1 MPVYKFEGPDGKI
14 HKAEADTPEE
24 AQAGLEEMWASSA
37 PEPQT
42 PEITVTAP
50 RKPIQAP
57 APQKTS
63 WLDVPGRALVNAG
76 PSAVRFGKSLVDP
89 IIHLPETLTG
99 LASIGMGVT
108 QHALN
113 LLPERVTKDLPKMDT
128 AGADAVGKYFVDR
141 YGSEEGIKEAMST
154 DPIGVASDFA
164 LLLTGGGAV
173 LKGLSAT
180 GKAGEL
186 VSAAG
191 RAIDPL
197 THVGTAVRSTA
208 KAIAKAAPNAPSIAP
223 GLKYVQRLAQSAGV
237 TPEALEAAHP
247 SLTAAEAI
255 GPTGGTAVGALA
267 RREGATGEAFRG
279 LVDTRRLERPE
290 SMLSD
295 FADASGISPHAASGD
310 IAELVRQGQEAAAP
324 LFDAAFEAGPIMSP
338 KLSGLLKRPSVKA
351 AVERAK
357 RLAAEEDV
365 NPMDIG
371 LEVNTNPSQFEIPE
385 MNFVKTPTAK
395 AWDYVRRGLN
405 DVIDTYRDKKTGKLV
420 LDTEGRMIVANAKSL
435 RDELVRLNKPYGE
448 ALATSGDYL
457 RSQEAFDKGGKMLF
471 NGKINERQFAKDLAE
486 MDPSQ
491 LEAFRGGVANHLY
504 DLSQTGKLDPK
515 VFKTNRVRQKLVMTL
530 GEDAANTLI
539 DNITRHG
546 AMQNF
551 ERINAPGAGSGTAGW
566 SEAMRQQDAAMAPGA
581 QIAEDLARRGPRGVV
596 SGIVGRGM
604 QNVQDIV
611 TRPWAKHRDVA
622 GQALLGSP
630 QELAQMLREIEAGR
644 EATRSTNQALTERYL
659 PQGVLS
665 PQAKAAAL
673 LRERRQ

>member
-24 AQAGLEEMWASSA
+24 AQAGLEEMWAGSEPA
-37 PEPQT
+37 EVPEV
-42 PEITVTAP
+42 TVTAP
-50 RKPIQAP
+50 RKPVQEP

-63 WLDVPGRALVNAG
+63 WLDVPGRALVNS
-76 PSAVRFGKSLVDP
+76 PKSAINFAQSLVQP
-89 IIHLPETLTG
+89 ILHPIETVKG
-99 LASIGMGVT
+99 LANIGMGVT

-141 YGSEEGIKEAMST
+141 YGSEEGLKEAMST
-154 DPIGVASDFA
+154 DPVGVASDFA
-164 LLLTGGGAV
+164 LLLTGGGAA
-173 LKGLSAT
+173 LKAVSAT

-197 THVGTAVRSTA
+197 TYGGAAVQSTA
-208 KAIAKAAPNAPSIAP
+208 KAVAKAAPNAPGVSSGI
-223 GLKYVQRLAQSAGV
+223 KYVQRLAKSAGI

-267 RREGATGEAFRG
+267 RREGTTGEALTG
-279 LVDTRRLERPE
+279 LVETRRAERPNT
-290 SMLSD
+290 MLND
-295 FADASGISPHAASGD
+295 FSEASGISPYAAAGD

-405 DVIDTYRDKKTGKLV
+405 DVIDTYRDKTTGRLV
-420 LDTEGRMIVANAKSL
+420 LDTEGRLVVANAKAL

-471 NGKINERQFAKDLAE
+471 NGKMNERQFAKELGD

-491 LEAFRGGVANHLY
+491 LEAFKGGTANHLY
-504 DLSQTGKLDPK
+504 DLAQNGKLDPK
-515 VFKTNRVRQKLVMTL
+515 VFKTPRVRQKLVMTL

-539 DNITRHG
+539 DNITRHNT
-546 AMQNF
+546 MQNF

-566 SEAMRQQDAAMAPGA
+566 NEAMRQQDAVMDPM
-581 QIAEDLARRGPRGVV
+581 QQVTQDLASRGPRGVV
-596 SGIVGRGM
+596 SGFLGRRAQGI
-604 QNVQDIV
+604 QDWMS
-611 TRPWAKHRDVA
+611 TPSAAQRDVA

-630 QELAQMLREIEAGR
+630 QELAQMLRDIEAGR
-644 EATRSTNQALTERYL
+644 QATRSSNQALTERYL